1 MHALI
6 LAAGSGSRLAEA
18 TPKCLVE
25 VGGRP
30 LLSHQLD
37 AVRSAGAERVTVV
50 AGHCHEQVRAAAG
63 DEVSVVLNDRY
74 AETNSL
80 YSFWLARKAVRG
92 ELLVLNC
99 DVLFP
104 HRVLSA
110 LLESDE
116 SALAFDS
123 GSGDHD
129 EHMKV
134 AVQDGRLVEMSKQ
147 LPSTRTSGENVGVLR
162 LAESVAHAA
171 FDAAA
176 ALVRRGRER
185 DWVGAAINAV
195 APHHPI
201 ACVDVAGL
209 PWVEIDFPH
218 DLTAARTHVWPAI
231 EALGRPQRTARTR
244 VPARRRA
251 KFVVR

>member
-1 MHALI
+1 
-6 LAAGSGSRLAEA
+6 
-18 TPKCLVE
+18 
-25 VGGRP
+25 
-30 LLSHQLD
+30 
-37 AVRSAGAERVTVV
+37 
-50 AGHCHEQVRAAAG
+50 
-63 DEVSVVLNDRY
+63 VL
-74 AETNSL
+74 
-80 YSFWLARKAVRG
+80 G
-92 ELLVLNC
+92 
-99 DVLFP
+99 
-104 HRVLSA
+104 A
-110 LLESDE
+110 LLEREE

-134 AVQDGRLVEMSKQ
+134 DVQDGRLVEMSKQ
-147 LPSTRTSGENVGVLR
+147 LPHTRTSGENLGVLR
-162 LAESVAHAA
+162 LAEHVAHAA

-195 APHHPI
+195 AAHHPI

-218 DLTAARTHVWPAI
+218 DLAAARTSVWPAI

-244 VPARRRA
+244 VTAKRRA
-251 KFVVR
+251 KVAAR